1 MCSATLAPTHTS
13 LLSACVAVC
22 VSVFGNEY
30 DMMFTLGNLCVCV
43 CVFEGSVCVLL
54 ANQSVT
60 KLRAAKHFSQ
70 ILISTLDSSPSTNT
84 TINIFM
90 DRGGKVILWDIYNLQ
105 SNNPKQPHSIATTPF

>member
-22 VSVFGNEY
+22 VSVFVNEY

-70 ILISTLDSSPSTNT
+70 ILISTLDSSPSTST

-90 DRGGKVILWDIYNLQ
+90 DRGGEGHFVRCL
-105 SNNPKQPHSIATTPF
+105 

>member
-70 ILISTLDSSPSTNT
+70 ILISTLDSSPSTST
-84 TINIFM
+84 TINIFKY
-90 DRGGKVILWDIYNLQ
+90 RGGGKVIL
-105 SNNPKQPHSIATTPF
+105 